1 MIWRQQHR
9 ITLSAYSQVQQS
21 LFATS
26 RTRKWEAGGNE
37 VRTQSGRS
45 IRARRRRWWRHLH
58 YKFPLIF
65 HFSFAESLAGHDSA
79 PPILLRSIGLT
90 FPGSSATE
98 MTGNRRPTP
107 PLLPTTGQQVHRP
120 HPPTLIARP
129 PHKDHWT
136 CSANAWRDRSLR
148 LSVCPCPLDYIQF
161 HTISKREDLQI
172 GGIGGVLWIDS
183 CDGQDTVSL
192 HLPMI
197 DRCKWFRAHGLTVSF
212 WTLRLCQSPWSN
224 NCGDK
229 DSSNVDQY
237 RLSVTN
243 KEGVRTD
250 WQCVGNHMDNWR
262 NDESVISWD
271 SN

>member
-1 MIWRQQHR
+1 M
-9 ITLSAYSQVQQS
+9 TLLLRFFYAALGLHSP
-21 LFATS
+21 
-26 RTRKWEAGGNE
+26 
-37 VRTQSGRS
+37 VR
-45 IRARRRRWWRHLH
+45 RRRRW
-58 YKFPLIF
+58 P
-65 HFSFAESLAGHDSA
+65 
-79 PPILLRSIGLT
+79 
-90 FPGSSATE
+90 ATADRRRRCC
-98 MTGNRRPTP
+98 RRP
-107 PLLPTTGQQVHRP
+107 V
-120 HPPTLIARP
+120 
-129 PHKDHWT
+129 
-136 CSANAWRDRSLR
+136 SRDRSLR
-148 LSVCPCPLDYIQF
+148 LSVCLCPLDYIQF

-250 WQCVGNHMDNWR
+250 W
-262 NDESVISWD
+262 
-271 SN
+271 

>member
-79 PPILLRSIGLT
+79 PQILLRSIGLT

-120 HPPTLIARP
+120 HPPTLIARS

-136 CSANAWRDRSLR
+136 CSANACRDRSLR
-148 LSVCPCPLDYIQF
+148 LSVCLSVSSGLYSVP
-161 HTISKREDLQI
+161 HDLQE
-172 GGIGGVLWIDS
+172 GGSTDWWNRRGSLDWFLWWSGYGQFTRWLIDS
-183 CDGQDTVSL
+183 SDSELTDSRSAFGLFDFASHLGRIIVVTKTRQTLTSVGSL
-192 HLPMI
+192 
-197 DRCKWFRAHGLTVSF
+197 
-212 WTLRLCQSPWSN
+212 
-224 NCGDK
+224 
-229 DSSNVDQY
+229 
-237 RLSVTN
+237 
-243 KEGVRTD
+243 
-250 WQCVGNHMDNWR
+250 
-262 NDESVISWD
+262 
-271 SN
+271 